1 MSRDQVN
8 QLLAHADQSIERE
21 MQRLNVSGGGR
32 VKVQGNLIS
41 VAGQVLDDE
50 REARGWSLAVWV
62 AVSMQQIYTSSE
74 PGQISDTFVY
84 EPRFLGYIDK
94 ERGTEQQH
102 FYDVLP
108 DIITDGSYQDPNE
121 TFAGHPFQ
129 QELLANPDFNVVE
142 SFLTKTATVTFY
154 LRGHYSDQEQTFA
167 TGFRAGSADLDLTY
181 YQSIVDGDPPEVVS
195 MERETTVRA
204 TYAGAST
211 TVTPF
216 TTAFNTSGD
225 DGSTLELLT
234 ATRI

>member
-1 MSRDQVN
+1 MMTRDQVN
-8 QLLAHADQSIERE
+8 QLLAHADQSISQE

-32 VKVQGNLIS
+32 VNVQGDLVS
-41 VAGQVLDDE
+41 VAGLENDGEQPE
-50 REARGWSLAVWV
+50 RGWNLAVWV

-94 ERGTEQQH
+94 ERGTEQEL

-108 DIITDGSYQDPNE
+108 DIVTDGDVDADEYVP
-121 TFAGHPFQ
+121 GVPFQ
-129 QELLANPDFNVVE
+129 QDLFANPPDQEE
-142 SFLTKTATVTFY
+142 SNLTKNATVTFY

-167 TGFRAGSADLDLTY
+167 SGFRAGSADLDLTY
-181 YQSIVDGDPPEVVS
+181 YQGIVDGDPPEVVN

-211 TVTPF
+211 TVTPY
-216 TTAFNTSGD
+216 TTAINTGGD
-225 DGSTLELLT
+225 GTAHFDLLT